1 VTHLTQYTSL
11 PKGCDRIAF
20 NSTTPI
26 LDLYLIKEYRTF
38 AYKADGLLSESEVL
52 VWFDSSVADLLR
64 SHELNSERSFNELA
78 RELKLLLASNDKIV
92 LGTEVYESSYFKE
105 IMNNENSDLL
115 FTRDIYDSIHIGR
128 LRNVHTRESADIYI
142 ELSEYPVIVKNKIHA
157 IPKDSLFFA
166 MTPVSIKVSPH
177 SMGWTI
183 ERHSTLL
190 AENVVMPSISFKQC
204 RKQ

>member
-1 VTHLTQYTSL
+1 
-11 PKGCDRIAF
+11 
-20 NSTTPI
+20 
-26 LDLYLIKEYRTF
+26 
-38 AYKADGLLSESEVL
+38 
-52 VWFDSSVADLLR
+52 
-64 SHELNSERSFNELA
+64 
-78 RELKLLLASNDKIV
+78 
-92 LGTEVYESSYFKE
+92 
-105 IMNNENSDLL
+105 MNNENADLL
-115 FTRDIYDSIHIGR
+115 FTREIYDSIHIGR
-128 LRNVHTRESADIYI
+128 LRNVHTRESSDIYI